1 MAQGRQVELPT
12 AKLDHLT
19 NVVMDYFQETE
30 KDIWVSEY
38 ESDIGQ
44 ADPPTSNKSL
54 WDMEDGE
61 DDVAFKLWRQIN
73 AGWWRIKAVHRQAPP
88 PKKRGASRHVHP

>member
-30 KDIWVSEY
+30 KDI
-38 ESDIGQ
+38 
-44 ADPPTSNKSL
+44 
-54 WDMEDGE
+54 
-61 DDVAFKLWRQIN
+61 
-73 AGWWRIKAVHRQAPP
+73 
-88 PKKRGASRHVHP
+88 